1 MPEKP
6 PSSEARELARIRF
19 LQIAHALK
27 PELVRSLYEDVLPE
41 YPNHLEALRAWLGQ
55 WNLFEEWQL
64 RHVTHS
70 IWMWNSEGLDY
81 DPDAGWPHLSASYYS
96 PALQSLTPL
105 DVAWDR
111 GTPLDEAE
119 ERALAAWSNY
129 RKLIKAYYKALRGGQ
144 RVREDSNPDRHMRWL
159 VRRKVLGQS
168 TDTISWLTDEIILVS
183 KPHEH
188 GTIPINTIADG
199 IKKAE
204 SLIGSLRNKQPKL
217 EVCDDDPDDIHYVQ

>member
-1 MPEKP
+1 MADKA
-6 PSSEARELARIRF
+6 PSAEARAAAQGRF
-19 LQIAHALK
+19 LEIAH
-27 PELVRSLYEDVLPE
+27 ELEPKIARSLYEDVLPE
-41 YPNHLEALRAWLGQ
+41 YPNHLEALRAWLGE

-81 DPDAGWPHLSASYYS
+81 DPDAGWPHLSASYS

-119 ERALAAWSNY
+119 DRALAAWSNY

-159 VRRKVLGQS
+159 VRRRVLGQS
-168 TDTISWLTDEIILVS
+168 TDKISVLADEISLANKTYEDDV
-183 KPHEH
+183 
-188 GTIPINTIADG
+188 IPINTIDDG
-199 IKKAE
+199 IKKAN
-204 SLIGSLRNKQPKL
+204 SLVGPLRDEQPEL
-217 EVCDDDPDDIHYVQ
+217 EIWFEDSDDIHYVK